1 MEHLKIERIKFH
13 EDSFEVDT
21 SEVTYIIKYKDMGDI
36 SKGWIDSVHSLVLS
50 AVMNPKLK
58 SQDFKSNPY
67 DSNESNINQRFNDS
81 MDE

>member
-1 MEHLKIERIKFH
+1 MSITKIERIQFH

-21 SEVTYIIKYKDMGDI
+21 SEITYIIKYKDMGDI

-50 AVMNPKLK
+50 AVMNPKVNSK
-58 SQDFKSNPY
+58 DFKGNPY